1 MLSVRRR
8 SARLKSEEP
17 RSPCD
22 VHETDDGEVAVSVP
36 DNGALLENDSTS
48 MSSFLEN
55 QDTEA
60 DLAPGLEAPESR
72 RSSLSRPLRQAV
84 KKVHSY
90 KEMSVKIKMRRSESC
105 V

>member
-1 MLSVRRR
+1 MLSVRRQ
-8 SARLKSEEP
+8 SARLRSVEP

-22 VHETDDGEVAVSVP
+22 LPETDGGEIAVSVP
-36 DNGALLENDSTS
+36 NNGALLENDSTS
-48 MSSFLEN
+48 SSSFLEN

-60 DLAPGLEAPESR
+60 NLAPGLEALESR

-90 KEMSVKIKMRRSESC
+90 KEMSTKTKMRRSE
-105 V
+105 